1 MHNLI
6 VKMEVMLD
14 CIVSDVE
21 CRQGAYEDL
30 NDYIFDTLYFY
41 LFTDI
46 TVGARNCNMLLSRI
60 FVLFCDL
67 L

>member
-1 MHNLI
+1 
-6 VKMEVMLD
+6 MLD